1 MRKNTIDL
9 ESVNLS
15 QGIYLVE
22 LRDNL
27 TTQTFRTRFV
37 YGN

>member
-22 LRDNL
+22 LRHNL